1 MCPQL
6 HLDKK
11 KDGALIR
18 KIEGLAG
25 KKRAKK
31 APAPTLGLLGKQ
43 ILELTPENRIE
54 VQRLVSRLLAEQGD
68 EE

>member
-1 MCPQL
+1 MRPQL

-25 KKRAKK
+25 EKRPRKKRG
-31 APAPTLGLLGKQ
+31 APTLGLLGKQ
-43 ILELTPENRIE
+43 ILELTPGNRLE
-54 VQRLVSRLLAEQGD
+54 VQRLVARLLAEQD
-68 EE
+68 K